1 MELYDIYII
10 CRIILYLYYLW
21 DYMMVILSVGLYD
34 SYITCTCIC
43 SQLYDTCTYIIVGLY
58 DIYIICSQLY
68 DIYIICRIILYLY
81 YL

>member
-1 MELYDIYII
+1 
-10 CRIILYLYYLW
+10 
-21 DYMMVILSVGLYD
+21 MMVILSVGLYD

-68 DIYIICRIILYLY
+68 DILY